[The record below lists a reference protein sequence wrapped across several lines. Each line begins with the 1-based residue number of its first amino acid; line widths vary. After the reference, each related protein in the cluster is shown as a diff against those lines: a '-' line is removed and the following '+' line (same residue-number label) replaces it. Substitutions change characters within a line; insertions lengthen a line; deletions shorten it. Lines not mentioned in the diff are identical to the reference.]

1 MELDVSVLKI
11 YWYKFA
17 STTVS
22 FVQLIITKM
31 ETFSAFFSETGKSD
45 SSLLKSQKKN
55 LHFPKELRR
64 NNVWDFGAL

>member
-1 MELDVSVLKI
+1 MSVLKI

-55 LHFPKELRR
+55 LYFPKELRR

>member
-55 LHFPKELRR
+55 LYFPKELRR

>member
-1 MELDVSVLKI
+1 MSVLKI
-11 YWYKFA
+11 YWYRFA

-22 FVQLIITKM
+22 FVQLIIAKM
-31 ETFSAFFSETGKSD
+31 ETFSAFFSETGDSY
-45 SSLLKSQKKN
+45 SSLLKSQKKT